1 MAPFLLRHSAAK
13 TSSAK
18 SFPLLLA
25 LSALA
30 LASCTA
36 SPTSAPPSAATTAST
51 ASPSAP
57 ESTTP
62 APPAASPSP
71 DAGSR
76 PLGWGPEQRDQEAA
90 AAAVKAMTP
99 EEKAGQVL
107 LPFYKGSQVE
117 AHAALIQRLHLAGS
131 IIMGDNVPRGPEGGV
146 DVAAM
151 AAVNQ
156 RLQQAT
162 SADGRSWP
170 GIIGVD
176 QEGGAVA
183 RLGAPLTE
191 WPTPMSYGA
200 ANNLALTREAGK
212 GLAAELVPLGFDLD
226 FAPDTDVTIGPGD
239 PTIGARS
246 MSADPATAAAHGV
259 AFSHGM
265 LDAGVLP
272 TVKHFPGHG
281 SVTTDSHLSL
291 PVQPAGIDQLRG
303 RDWKPFQA
311 AVDAGLPIVMTGHI
325 AVPALEPGV
334 PASLSAPS
342 YAALRSLGFKGVAV
356 TDALNMGAVDNQYP
370 AGAAAVKALA
380 AGADLLLMPAD
391 VEQAH
396 AAILQAL
403 AAGTLP
409 AARLDEAAQRVATMM
424 IWRARST
431 PPAGTPGAGAPAGSG
446 AALSAQVSASAV
458 TVLAGPCGGPLV
470 PGSVRVA
477 GGGPGDRERFEA
489 AAARAGLGVGSGPLV
504 NLIGFGGKPAGG
516 DIAVALDAPWPLQGS
531 SAPVKLG
538 LYGRTDTAFDALA
551 AVLAGK
557 AAAPGKLPAA
567 VGPFPAGTGC
577 P

>member
-1 MAPFLLRHSAAK
+1 MS
-13 TSSAK
+13 
-18 SFPLLLA
+18 
-25 LSALA
+25 
-30 LASCTA
+30 
-36 SPTSAPPSAATTAST
+36 
-51 ASPSAP
+51 
-57 ESTTP
+57 
-62 APPAASPSP
+62 
-71 DAGSR
+71 
-76 PLGWGPEQRDQEAA
+76 PEQ
-90 AAAVKAMTP
+90 
-99 EEKAGQVL
+99 KAGQVL
-107 LPFYKGSQVE
+107 LPFFKGNQVE
-117 AHAALIQRLHLAGS
+117 AHTALIQRLHLAGS
-131 IIMGDNVPRGPEGGV
+131 IIMGDNVPRDPQGLV
-146 DVAAM
+146 DLGAM
-151 AAVNQ
+151 GAVNQ
-156 RLQQAT
+156 RLLQAAA
-162 SADGRSWP
+162 ADGRPWP
-170 GIIGVD
+170 GIIAVD

-183 RLGAPLTE
+183 RVGAPLTE
-191 WPTPMSYGA
+191 WPMPMSYGA
-200 ANNLALTREAGK
+200 AGNPGLTRQAGK
-212 GLAAELVPLGFDLD
+212 GLAGELVPLGFDLD
-226 FAPDTDVTIGPGD
+226 FAPDTDVTIGPSD

-246 MSADPATAAAHGV
+246 MSADPDAAAAHGV
-259 AFSHGM
+259 AFSQGM

-291 PVQPAGIDQLRG
+291 PVQPASLDELRV

-311 AVDAGLPIVMTGHI
+311 AIAAGLPIVMTGHI

-334 PASLSAPS
+334 PSSLSAAS
-342 YAALRSLGFKGVAV
+342 YTALRQLGFKGVAV

-391 VEQAH
+391 VAQAH

-424 IWRARST
+424 IWRART
-431 PPAGTPGAGAPAGSG
+431 APAPGAAGAGAPAGSA

-458 TVLAGPCGGPLV
+458 TVVSGPCSGPLV

-489 AAARAGLGVGSGPLV
+489 AAARAGLTVGSGPLV
-504 NLIGFGGKPAGG
+504 SLIGFGGKPAGG

-531 SAPVKLG
+531 TAPVKLA
-538 LYGRTDTAFDALA
+538 LYGRTDEAFDALA

-557 AAAPGKLPAA
+557 APAPGKLPAA

>member
-1 MAPFLLRHSAAK
+1 MAPFLLRHSPAK
-13 TSSAK
+13 P
-18 SFPLLLA
+18 FPLLLV

-30 LASCTA
+30 LASC
-36 SPTSAPPSAATTAST
+36 S
-51 ASPSAP
+51 ASPSAAP
-57 ESTTP
+57 PSSNAPSAGTPSASASTTP
-62 APPAASPSP
+62 APPPAAPLP
-71 DAGSR
+71 DTGSR
-76 PLGWGPEQRDQEAA
+76 PLGWGPSQRDQDAA
-90 AAAVKAMTP
+90 AAAVAAMSP
-99 EEKAGQVL
+99 EQKAGQVL
-107 LPFYKGSQVE
+107 LPFFKGNQVE

-131 IIMGDNVPRGPEGGV
+131 IIMGDNVPRDAQGRV
-146 DVAAM
+146 DAAAM
-151 AAVNQ
+151 GAVNQ
-156 RLQQAT
+156 RLMQAVA
-162 SADGRSWP
+162 ADGRHWP

-191 WPTPMSYGA
+191 WPMPMSYGA
-200 ANNLALTREAGK
+200 AGNDALTRQAGK

-226 FAPDTDVTIGPGD
+226 FAPDTDVTIGPQD

-246 MSADPATAAAHGV
+246 MSADPAAAATQGV
-259 AFSHGM
+259 AFSQGM

-281 SVTTDSHLSL
+281 SVTADSHLSL
-291 PVQPAGIDQLRG
+291 PVQPASLDALRG

-311 AVDAGLPIVMTGHI
+311 AVAAGLPVVMTGHI

-334 PASLSAPS
+334 PSSLSAAS
-342 YAALRSLGFKGVAV
+342 YAALRGLGFKGVAV
-356 TDALNMGAVDNQYP
+356 TDALNMGAVDSQYP

-396 AAILQAL
+396 AAIVQAL
-403 AAGTLP
+403 AGGTLP

-424 IWRARST
+424 IWHARTT
-431 PPAGTPGAGAPAGSG
+431 PAPGTPGAGAPAGSG

-458 TVLAGPCGGPLV
+458 TVVSGPCKGPLV
-470 PGSVRVA
+470 PGAVRVA

-489 AAARAGLGVGSGPLV
+489 AAARAGLTVGSGPLV
-504 NLIGFGGKPAGG
+504 SLIGFGGKPAGG
-516 DIAVALDAPWPLQGS
+516 DIAVSLDAPWPLQGS
-531 SAPVKLG
+531 TAPVKIA
-538 LYGRTDTAFDALA
+538 LYGRTDAAFDALA

-557 AAAPGKLPAA
+557 APAPGKLPAA

>member
-1 MAPFLLRHSAAK
+1 M
-13 TSSAK
+13 
-18 SFPLLLA
+18 
-25 LSALA
+25 
-30 LASCTA
+30 
-36 SPTSAPPSAATTAST
+36 
-51 ASPSAP
+51 
-57 ESTTP
+57 
-62 APPAASPSP
+62 
-71 DAGSR
+71 
-76 PLGWGPEQRDQEAA
+76 GWGPEQRDQDAA
-90 AAAVKAMTP
+90 AAAVAAMSP
-99 EEKAGQVL
+99 EQKAGQVL
-107 LPFYKGSQVE
+107 LPFFKGNQVE

-131 IIMGDNVPRGPEGGV
+131 IIMGDNVPLDGQGNV

-151 AAVNQ
+151 GAVNQ
-156 RLQQAT
+156 RLLQAVA
-162 SADGRSWP
+162 ADGRRWP

-183 RLGAPLTE
+183 RLGAPLTD

-200 ANNLALTREAGK
+200 AGNPDLTRKGGK
-212 GLAAELVPLGFDLD
+212 GLAGELVPLGFDLD
-226 FAPDTDVTIGPGD
+226 FAPDTDVTIGPSD

-246 MSADPATAAAHGV
+246 MSADPVAAATHGV
-259 AFSHGM
+259 AFSQGM

-272 TVKHFPGHG
+272 SVKHFPGHG
-281 SVTTDSHLSL
+281 SVTADSHLSL
-291 PVQPAGIDQLRG
+291 PVQPAGIDALRA

-311 AVDAGLPIVMTGHI
+311 AVGAGLPIIMTGHI

-334 PASLSAPS
+334 PSSLSAPS
-342 YAALRSLGFKGVAV
+342 YAALRGLGFKGVAV

-391 VEQAH
+391 VAQAH
-396 AAILQAL
+396 AAIVQAV

-424 IWRARST
+424 IWHART
-431 PPAGTPGAGAPAGSG
+431 KPAPGTPGAGAPAGSA
-446 AALSAQVSASAV
+446 AALSAQVSAAAV
-458 TVLAGPCGGPLV
+458 TVVSGPCAGPLV

-489 AAARAGLGVGSGPLV
+489 AAARAGVKTGSGPLV
-504 NLIGFGGKPAGG
+504 NLIGFGGRPAGG

-531 SAPVKLG
+531 SAPVKLA
-538 LYGRTDTAFDALA
+538 LYGHTDAAFDALA

-557 AAAPGKLPAA
+557 APAPGKLPAA